1 MLPARGSATFSTLHT
16 PDLETAWLLTAVIF
30 NRGIFSIMI
39 FTIATDYHCN
49 DFLHCHNLKVCATQ
63 WDCLS
68 WPPIVR
74 WQHRGYKG
82 CFQSSRQ
89 VRINYGWV
97 VMMIMREDG
106 DWWFTI
112 GEVSYIQWGW
122 CGHYRFIAMN
132 CTNRWIAEALAAS
145 EEEDTGKPSKVLVNC
160 WAGISRWRNDTGERP
175 QRLRFKLLFH
185 QRAKPKMK

>member
-1 MLPARGSATFSTLHT
+1 MFPARGSATFSTLHT
-16 PDLETAWLLTAVIF
+16 PDLETASLLTAVIF

-112 GEVSYIQWGW
+112 GEGSYNEDDVVI
-122 CGHYRFIAMN
+122 IAMN

-160 WAGISRWRNDTGERP
+160 WAGISRWRNDTGEWP
-175 QRLRFKLLFH
+175 QRLRLKLLFH